1 MPYLKFLLGVL
12 KIAPYIEAGYRK
24 WQAAKA
30 QKQKQQQVQKI
41 NEAPNETFA
50 DEFGAAS
57 GSVQLSDPKPNKLPS
72 DTNKS

>member
-1 MPYLKFLLGVL
+1 MPYLKLLLGAL
-12 KIAPYIEAGYRK
+12 KVAPYIKAAYRR

-30 QKQKQQQVQKI
+30 KKQKQQQVKNI
-41 NEAPNETFA
+41 NETPNKTFA

-57 GSVQLSDPKPNKLPS
+57 GRVQLSDPKPNKLPS